1 MATRTTQRR
10 TSTPT
15 RPPRAAGR
23 SGTQVGRSAT
33 QAGRS
38 GTQAGR
44 FGRTSSSSSPSR
56 SFGRSPQPT
65 PRFGRTPVK
74 TKSSR
79 FGRSSKAKPSGLAGL
94 LSGLTSA
101 KAAPKPGAKGAGG
114 LLAAVAAAGF
124 AYKNRSKVAAMGRKR
139 DADPVIDGQPQTVPP
154 AV

>member
-15 RPPRAAGR
+15 TRAPRTAGR
-23 SGTQVGRSAT
+23 SGT

-44 FGRTSSSSSPSR
+44 FGRTSSSSSSPSR

-65 PRFGRTPVK
+65 SRFGRTPAK
-74 TKSSR
+74 TSGSR
-79 FGRSSKAKPSGLAGL
+79 FGRSSKAKGKQSGLAGV
-94 LSGLTSA
+94 LSSITSA

-114 LLAAVAAAGF
+114 LLAAAAAAGL
-124 AYKNRSKVAAMGRKR
+124 AWKNRDKVAKMNRKR

>member
-15 RPPRAAGR
+15 TRAPRTAGR
-23 SGTQVGRSAT
+23 SGT

-44 FGRTSSSSSPSR
+44 FGRTSSSSSSPSR

-65 PRFGRTPVK
+65 TRFGRTPVK
-74 TKSSR
+74 TKTSR
-79 FGRSSKAKPSGLAGL
+79 FGGSAKGKGKQTSGLAGV
-94 LSGLTSA
+94 LSSLTKA

-114 LLAAVAAAGF
+114 LLAAAAAAGL
-124 AYKNRSKVAAMGRKR
+124 AWKNRDKVAKMSRKR